1 MKKRDYLALLD
12 ELAGVIEQA
21 FLDMVRERVKR
32 ISVKDVES
40 GVLAQDVEAILEAAG
55 LSRGDVT
62 MLSEAIRSGY
72 VRGAVIEALEVGMLF
87 DVTNIKA
94 EKWLREMSSRMV
106 VEITERQ
113 RDAIKVVLEAG
124 MRAGK
129 NPRSVALDIVGR
141 VAPSGK
147 REGGIIGLHDTFAS
161 YVTNA
166 REELANLDPHYLTR
180 TRRDKRFDKMIER
193 AIKNETPLTV
203 DQIDA
208 ITGRY
213 ADRLLKTRGDTI
225 GRTEA
230 LTSISSG
237 REQAWQQAVGAGEVD
252 PKYVTRVWSATMD
265 NKTRASHKAMDG
277 QEQPFNMPFEDGDG
291 NRLMFPGDTS
301 LEAPASSTIGCR
313 CMLQIKVDYAA
324 IARDRMVAA

>member
-32 ISVKDVES
+32 VSVKDVES

-72 VRGAVIEALEVGMLF
+72 VRGAVAEAAVAGVLF
-87 DVTNIKA
+87 DVTNVQA

-106 VEITERQ
+106 VEITEKQ
-113 RDAIKVVLEAG
+113 RDAIKTVLEAG
-124 MRAGK
+124 MQAGR

-141 VAPSGK
+141 VTPSGK
-147 REGGIIGLHDTFAS
+147 REGGIVGLHDTFAS

-166 REELANLDPHYLTR
+166 REELVNLDPHYLTR

-193 AIKNETPLTV
+193 AIKNDTPLTAEQV
-203 DQIDA
+203 DA

-265 NKTRASHKAMDG
+265 KRTRASHAAMDG
-277 QEQPFNMPFEDGDG
+277 QERPLNVPFDDGEG
-291 NRLMFPGDTS
+291 NEMRFPGDTE
-301 LEAPASSTIGCR
+301 LGASAGSTINCR

-324 IARDRMVAA
+324 IARDRRVAA